1 MVLRNIEKVISL
13 ATCAPFQSF
22 WPFCFK
28 LPLFYTKLA
37 ILAIFSSFCQRRSK
51 VMIKTPSNQAWFWSE
66 QWQEEEKEADGDI
79 KAGRVTKVT
88 NQKEL
93 ISHLDRLKNLETS
106 R

>member
-1 MVLRNIEKVISL
+1 
-13 ATCAPFQSF
+13 
-22 WPFCFK
+22 
-28 LPLFYTKLA
+28 
-37 ILAIFSSFCQRRSK
+37 
-51 VMIKTPSNQAWFWSE
+51 MIKTPSNQAWFWSE
-66 QWQEEEKEADGDI
+66 QWQEEKKEADGDI